1 MFEMVKNTP
10 DAIIPGKVT
19 GRIEFDHVHF
29 AYEPSRP
36 ILKDVCFTLES
47 GKSIAIVGPSGS
59 GKSTL
64 INLIPRLYDVL
75 EGSVRFDGIDVRQL
89 DLGFLR
95 DQVGVVTQDTYLFN
109 GTVRENLLYAKPDAT
124 QKELVEACK
133 KANIHDFITN
143 QPEGYDTVVG
153 NRGLKLSGGEKQRIS
168 IARVLL
174 KNPVV
179 LIFDEATSSLDSL
192 SENMIQ
198 EAIDPLITS
207 RTSILIAHRLST
219 VLAADEILVL
229 KDGQIVERGIHD
241 DLVVSGGLYAELYE
255 TQFRRALDP
264 ANGVNIAGISPII

>member
-1 MFEMVKNTP
+1 M
-10 DAIIPGKVT
+10 
-19 GRIEFDHVHF
+19 
-29 AYEPSRP
+29 
-36 ILKDVCFTLES
+36 
-47 GKSIAIVGPSGS
+47 
-59 GKSTL
+59 
-64 INLIPRLYDVL
+64 L

-95 DQVGVVTQDTYLFN
+95 DHVGVVTQDTYLFN
-109 GTVRENLLYAKPDAT
+109 GTVRENLLYAKPNAT
-124 QKELVEACK
+124 QDELVEACK
-133 KANIHDFITN
+133 KANIHDFIAR
-143 QPEGYDTVVG
+143 QPEGYDTKVG

-174 KNPVV
+174 KDPVV

-229 KDGQIVERGIHD
+229 KEGQIVERGVHD
-241 DLVVSGGLYAELYE
+241 DLVESGGLYAELYE
-255 TQFRRALDP
+255 TQFRRALDQ
-264 ANGVNIAGISPII
+264 ANDD